1 MSTGCVITLP
11 GDDYGENEKSM
22 FTGIIES
29 VGKIIEV
36 EESGTNRT
44 FTIETTF
51 REEDPIRVDQSIAHD
66 GVCLTVTDV
75 SPLESQKYRYDVTAV
90 EETLTKTQLGSW
102 TTGSLVNVERCMRM
116 GGRLDGHLVQGH
128 VDTTGRVAEIVVRE
142 GSWLVRFE
150 FEKSFAELMVDRGSI
165 CINGVSLTVVEA
177 GHDWFT
183 VTIIPFTWEHT
194 NFHKLRQGDSVNLE
208 FDILGKYLLRKQV
221 LSGQDQHSYT

>member
-1 MSTGCVITLP
+1 
-11 GDDYGENEKSM
+11 M
-22 FTGIIES
+22 FTGIIET

-36 EESGTNRT
+36 TTSGTNRT

-51 REEDPIRVDQSIAHD
+51 KEEDPIRVDQSIAHD
-66 GVCLTVTDV
+66 GVCLTVTEVAHQDT
-75 SPLESQKYRYDVTAV
+75 QKYQYKVTAV
-90 EETLTKTQLGSW
+90 EETLTKTQLDSW
-102 TTGSLVNVERCMRM
+102 ETDSAVNVERCMRF

-128 VDTTGRVAEIVVRE
+128 VDTTGRATEIVERE

-150 FEKSFAELMVDRGSI
+150 FNKSYAELMVDRGSI

-194 NFHKLRQGDSVNLE
+194 NFHRLKQGSSVNLE
-208 FDILGKYLLRKQV
+208 FDILGKYLLRKQA
-221 LSGQDQHSYT
+221 LSGQDPS